1 VPGSSG
7 YSGDGGLAT
16 SAQLNQ
22 PEGVLATPDGG
33 FLIADTR
40 NNVVRRVSPGGVIS
54 TIAGNGTIGYTGDS
68 GAATAAQLNG
78 SAAVAE
84 TPSGGILIGDDFN
97 GAIREITQPS
107 STLIELVPFQ
117 PNGRNGWYKTDPQ
130 LFVTPNENA
139 TVSCV
144 LDPGQAPPAF
154 GAIAPGCAYA
164 GGGLVTTDG
173 THTIYAAS
181 QNSFGDQENPVSLT
195 FKIDVTPP
203 KITCGTAT
211 GATEP
216 VFNYGQSNATVPGIL
231 TDSVSGPASLAVLAD
246 ASTLSLGAHQA
257 NVRGS
262 NLAGVSKTVKCSYF
276 VQALSFTS
284 LPGATAEVTAAPAA
298 NTGEAKTGAPT
309 RKDGAVHKAS
319 APKLVIVKQMV
330 VTAVPANASVAVE
343 CRGEGCP
350 FGGWRKVLSATPKP
364 KPKST
369 TRSARPRN
377 ADLTKLFRGKPLRYG
392 TQVIASLTAPMTIG
406 RYVRFTITSGKKGPR
421 AALGAGCMPP
431 GAPGPSSKPCSPKL
445 PGQTPNA
452 AGTETT
458 SGG

>member
-1 VPGSSG
+1 
-7 YSGDGGLAT
+7 
-16 SAQLNQ
+16 
-22 PEGVLATPDGG
+22 
-33 FLIADTR
+33 
-40 NNVVRRVSPGGVIS
+40 
-54 TIAGNGTIGYTGDS
+54 
-68 GAATAAQLNG
+68 
-78 SAAVAE
+78 
-84 TPSGGILIGDDFN
+84 
-97 GAIREITQPS
+97 
-107 STLIELVPFQ
+107 LVPFQ

-139 TVSCV
+139 TISCV

-154 GAIAPGCAYA
+154 GAIAPGCAYD

-216 VFNYGQSNATVPGIL
+216 VFTYGQSSATVPGIL

-262 NLAGVSKTVKCSYF
+262 NLAGVSKTVKCPYF

-284 LPGATAEVTAAPAA
+284 LPGAKAEVTAAPTSTVGNPKAGHTKA
-298 NTGEAKTGAPT
+298 GSSKPNAPT
-309 RKDGAVHKAS
+309 AA
-319 APKLVIVKQMV
+319 IIEQML
-330 VTAVPANASVAVE
+330 VTAVPASASVAVE

-350 FGGWRKVLSATPKP
+350 FGGWRRVLSATPKP
-364 KPKST
+364 KTKTKST
-369 TRSARPRN
+369 AGSARPRN
-377 ADLTKLFRGKPLRYG
+377 ADLTNLFRGKALGYG
-392 TQVIASLTAPMTIG
+392 TQVIASLTAPNTIG

-421 AALGAGCMPP
+421 AALSAGCMPP
-431 GAPGPSSKPCSPKL
+431 GAPGPSSKPCSLKI
-445 PGQTPNA
+445 PGQTPSS
-452 AGTETT
+452 AGTTTT